1 MYRQHY
7 KKMRHNLSETGLS
20 LSQAQSISNLCYQRA
35 MEITSKLSGVN
46 NATKTFSHGG
56 ETYTPLVGKPL
67 PKDVAELLQ
76 EKAKLHATQAF
87 LMTNIKAKDALLLE
101 LKRKSFVSPIEE
113 PEHPKYKEYKSIPS
127 VGEEWGWDQL
137 SPSEFA
143 EYLEQE
149 AYAAHI
155 GQFIHK
161 DGLLDGLR
169 KDLAKIQTVD
179 YVSLKDGER
188 IPMKVTTHH
197 TPEELLAHHEKLAAL
212 HRKYE
217 QRVNYFK
224 AKVKNLVTEENA
236 RIAKENGVKQAE
248 VNRENEKIRLEWV
261 KATQEYQD
269 RIKVEKEAFEADR
282 QEQIRKTAAYRISID
297 PTFQATIDMFLKDL
311 DPEK

>member
-1 MYRQHY
+1 
-7 KKMRHNLSETGLS
+7 MRHNLSTTGLS

-35 MEITSKLSGVN
+35 MEITSALSGVN
-46 NATKTFSHGG
+46 NATKTFKHAG
-56 ETYTPLVGKPL
+56 ETYTPVVGKPM
-67 PKDVAELLQ
+67 PTDVAALLQ

-87 LMTNIKAKDALLLE
+87 LVSNIKAKDALLLE
-101 LKRKSFVSPIEE
+101 LRRKSFVPPVEAPE
-113 PEHPKYKEYKSIPS
+113 PPKYSEYKTVSA
-127 VGEEWGWDQL
+127 VGEDWGWDQL
-137 SPSEFA
+137 SPA
-143 EYLEQE
+143 EYAEFLEQE

-188 IPMKVTTHH
+188 IPVTVKAHH
-197 TPEELLAHHEKLAAL
+197 TAEELLKHHETLAAL
-212 HRKYE
+212 HRKHE

-248 VNRENEKIRLEWV
+248 VNRENEKLRLEWV

-282 QEQIRKTAAYRISID
+282 QEEIRKTAAMRISID
-297 PTFQATIDMFLKDL
+297 PIFQGTIDGFLKNL
-311 DPEK
+311 DPEG